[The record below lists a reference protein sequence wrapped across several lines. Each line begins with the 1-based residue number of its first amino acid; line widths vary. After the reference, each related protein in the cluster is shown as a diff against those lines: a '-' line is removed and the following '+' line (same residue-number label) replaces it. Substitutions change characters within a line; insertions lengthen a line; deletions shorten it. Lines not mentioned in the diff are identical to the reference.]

1 MSQRQEERSRY
12 ADFLLIGGGLASATA
27 AETLRQEGAEG
38 SIVLVAAEPQFPY
51 HRPPLSTR
59 VLLDSVVPSAPLV
72 LAERFY
78 AEHGI
83 DCLLGTTATAVD
95 PEGQV
100 VDTDRFGP
108 IRYGQLLLATGAR
121 PLRLQVAGAQLAGI
135 HYLRT
140 LDDALAI
147 RQAASGAKQAVVVG
161 GGFIALELAAAL
173 VQLGMR
179 VTLLAKQRSLFD
191 KLDEASIGVYL
202 CELYA
207 SRHVEI
213 VCGDTVAEFL
223 GRERVEA
230 VVTEAG
236 STLPCELVALGLG
249 VTPEVDFL
257 AGSGIEL
264 DDGVRVDQYLRT
276 NVPNVYAAGDV
287 ANYFDPVFNLR
298 RRAEHWDNA
307 VRQGRLA
314 AKNMLTRRLPY
325 DEVSYFACQLFDFGF
340 QFLGMNHDA
349 HERARIGSLSERS
362 CALLYLDKEIPR
374 ALFSTGRPAAETR
387 AIESLIRYR
396 TNLEWARPLLDK
408 PGFSLTRIPSQTAII
423 LQGGGALG
431 AFECG
436 VVRALE
442 EQELFADIVAGV
454 SIGAFNGAIIAA
466 NPRHASKALE
476 AFWRR
481 ISVLVPDLPDERL
494 RRMLA
499 SWQALTFGV
508 PDFFRPRWGLP
519 DLIASGALTWTS
531 LYDPSPVKALL
542 SEFVDFDGLAS
553 SPVRLLVSAVD
564 VETARLAIFDSYVDT
579 LSADHIL
586 ASGSLPPGFPWTTID
601 GKHYWDGGIM
611 SNSPLEM
618 VIERCGGARKRIF
631 IVDLFP
637 NKKPLPTN
645 LMEVMGRRDEIVY
658 TERIRRDSAEQAVV
672 SDFRK
677 LVEDILADASTPQQA
692 ELIRQWPRYTQLM
705 GDDEANL
712 DILRITREGAEGEPA
727 SKDYDFSSTSIRRH
741 IEAGYAMAQQ
751 ALRSE
756 AQRCCMHPVGTARGV
771 YGMSPR

>member
-1 MSQRQEERSRY
+1 MNQRQEEQGRY

-38 SIVLVAAEPQFPY
+38 SIVLLTAEPQLPY

-59 VLLDSVVPSAPLV
+59 VLLDPVIPPTPLV
-72 LAERFY
+72 LPERYY

-83 DCLLGTTATAVD
+83 DCLLGTIATAVD
-95 PEGQV
+95 TGAQLLH
-100 VDTDRFGP
+100 TDKAGP
-108 IRYGQLLLATGAR
+108 IRYGQLLIATGAR
-121 PLRLQVAGAQLAGI
+121 PLHLQVAGAQLDGI

-140 LDDALAI
+140 YDDALAI
-147 RQAASGAKQAVVVG
+147 RQAASFAQEAVVVG
-161 GGFIALELAAAL
+161 GGFVALELAAAL
-173 VQLGMR
+173 VQLGLR
-179 VTLLAKQRSLFD
+179 VTLLAKHRVLFD
-191 KLDEASIGVYL
+191 KLEEPAIGAYL

-207 SRHVEI
+207 SHHVEI
-213 VCGDTVAEFL
+213 VCCDTVAEFL

-230 VVTEAG
+230 VLTEAG
-236 STLPCELVALGLG
+236 RTLPCQIVALGLG
-249 VTPEVDFL
+249 VTPELGFL

-287 ANYFDPVFNLR
+287 ANYFDPVFDLR
-298 RRAEHWDNA
+298 RRGEHWDNA

-314 AKNMLTRRLPY
+314 ARNMLQQRLRY

-340 QFLGMNHDA
+340 QVLGMGHDA
-349 HERARIGSLSERS
+349 HERAWIGSLPERS
-362 CALLYLDKEIPR
+362 CALLYLKNDIPR
-374 ALFSTGRPAAETR
+374 ALFSTGRPAGETR

-396 TNLEWARPLLDK
+396 TKLECIRSQLDK
-408 PGFSLTRIPSQTAII
+408 PGFSLTRVPSQTAFI

-442 EQELFADIVAGV
+442 EQEVFADIVAGV

-481 ISVLVPDLPDERL
+481 ISVLAPELPDERL

-499 SWQALTFGV
+499 SWQTLSFGV
-508 PDFFRPRWGLP
+508 PEFFRPRWGLP
-519 DLIASGALTWTS
+519 DLLTGGALAWTS

-542 SEFVDFDGLAS
+542 SEFVDFDALAS

-564 VETARLAIFDSYVDT
+564 VETARLTIFDSYVDT

-658 TERIRRDSAEQAVV
+658 TERIRRDSAEQAVLG
-672 SDFRK
+672 DFRK
-677 LVEDILADASTPQQA
+677 LVEDILADVSPAQA
-692 ELIRQWPRYTQLM
+692 ALIRQWPRYTQLM
-705 GDDEANL
+705 GDDDAKL
-712 DILRITREGAEGEPA
+712 DILRITREGAEGEPT
-727 SKDYDFSSTSIRRH
+727 SKDYDFSSVSIRRH
-741 IEAGYAMAQQ
+741 IEAGYATAQE
-751 ALRSE
+751 ALRGRARWS
-756 AQRCCMHPVGTARGV
+756 CMHPVQTARGV
-771 YGMSPR
+771 LGVSPR